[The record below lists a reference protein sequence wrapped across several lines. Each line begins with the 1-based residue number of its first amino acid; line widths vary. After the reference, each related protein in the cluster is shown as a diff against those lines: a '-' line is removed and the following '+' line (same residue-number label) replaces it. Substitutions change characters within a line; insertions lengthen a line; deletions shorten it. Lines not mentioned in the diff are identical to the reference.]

1 MWGLGCAPRTIAARQ
16 ARATENGV
24 IPPRNDG
31 TIERGWRKNSL
42 FHGFEKIITFAPSN
56 NRI

>member
-1 MWGLGCAPRTIAARQ
+1 VGAGRRARTIAARQ
-16 ARATENGV
+16 ARATENGMG
-24 IPPRNDG
+24 PPRKDG
-31 TIERGWRKNSL
+31 TRERGWRKNSL